1 LGLYVKT
8 PSNLL
13 IKVFSSLLVKNFV
26 DIYEQILRSLN
37 Y

>member
-8 PSNLL
+8 PSNFL

-26 DIYEQILRSLN
+26 DIYD
-37 Y
+37 